1 MRRKNKHYYW
11 GVLATFI
18 LGTVCLSCNSHDRQ
32 VVAEQSTGLPD
43 SDTKI
48 LKELIRDFFNKYKT
62 EGADK
67 SLDYIFSSTKS
78 VSGIENLK
86 VKLDSARLQTGEFT
100 GYSQVAQKSVGDG
113 MVLLSYLVKHKNDPL
128 RFTFIYYKP
137 EDRWVLYKFY
147 FDTDLVE
154 ELEYSGKLYFINEGV
169 Q

>member
-1 MRRKNKHYYW
+1 MRRKNKCHYW
-11 GVLATFI
+11 GLLAAFI
-18 LGTVCLSCNSHDRQ
+18 LGTACLSCNSHDHK
-32 VVAEQSTGLPD
+32 VAAEHSTGLPD
-43 SDTKI
+43 SEAKI
-48 LKELIRDFFNKYKT
+48 LNGLTRDFFNKYKT

-86 VKLDSARLQTGEFT
+86 VKLDSVRLQIGEFT

-137 EDRWVLYKFY
+137 EDHWVLYKFY

>member
-1 MRRKNKHYYW
+1 MRRKNKYHYW
-11 GVLATFI
+11 GLLAAFI
-18 LGTVCLSCNSHDRQ
+18 LGTICLSCNSHDNQ
-32 VVAEQSTGLPD
+32 AIAEHSTGLQG
-43 SDTKI
+43 SEVKI
-48 LKELIRDFFNKYKT
+48 LNGLVRDFFNKYKT

-86 VKLDSARLQTGEFT
+86 VKLDSVRSQIGEFT

-113 MVLLSYLVKHKNDPL
+113 MVLLSYLVKHKNNPL

-137 EDRWVLYKFY
+137 EDHWVLYKFY

>member
-1 MRRKNKHYYW
+1 MRRKYKYPYLYILF
-11 GVLATFI
+11 VLI
-18 LGTVCLSCNSHDRQ
+18 LSTACSSCNSQDRKPSAEHSSGVSESDNK
-32 VVAEQSTGLPD
+32 VVKS
-43 SDTKI
+43 
-48 LKELIRDFFNKYKT
+48 LIKDFFDRYKI

-86 VKLDSARLQTGEFT
+86 SKLDSTRSQTGAFT
-100 GYSQVAQKSVGDG
+100 GYSLVAQKTIGDG
-113 MVLLSYLVKHKNDPL
+113 MILLSYLVKHKNDPL

-137 EDRWVLYKFY
+137 EDHWILYKFY

-154 ELEYSGKLYFINEGV
+154 ELEYSGKLYFINEGM